1 MYGIDP
7 IGDRYMWA
15 GYGLTI
21 HLGFCWLQ
29 QSQGGKY
36 MKILWTISNEYW
48 TKIGAVPPGTL
59 QNISAIPKWNFR
71 TVLDILLVYLYMY
84 VVRG

>member
-36 MKILWTISNEYW
+36 T
-48 TKIGAVPPGTL
+48 
-59 QNISAIPKWNFR
+59 
-71 TVLDILLVYLYMY
+71 
-84 VVRG
+84 